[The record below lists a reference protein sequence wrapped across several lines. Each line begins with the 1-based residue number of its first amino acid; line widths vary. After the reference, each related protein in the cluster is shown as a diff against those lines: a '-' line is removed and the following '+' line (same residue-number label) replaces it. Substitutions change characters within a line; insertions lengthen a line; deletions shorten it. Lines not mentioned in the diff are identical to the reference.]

1 MEGKREWVWVLTPV
15 DLLASHQTEE
25 TWEQGPDSA
34 QHSWPSLQVTQ
45 TQHKADQEQGSRS
58 WALLAKARWEKI
70 GIGLQQA
77 GVLQTQVER
86 TQSYLSLGLTQ
97 SHLSLVRIH

>member
-1 MEGKREWVWVLTPV
+1 MLTPV

-45 TQHKADQEQGSRS
+45 TQHIADQEQGSRS
-58 WALLAKARWEKI
+58 WALLAKPRWEK
-70 GIGLQQA
+70 IGLQQA
-77 GVLQTQVER
+77 GLLQKQVER
-86 TQSYLSLGLTQ
+86 TQIYLSLGLTQ